1 MGYEILE
8 HPADIGFRVR
18 AATEPELFASAA
30 EALVSLILD
39 VSAARPVESVTI
51 TAEAADRESLMVNW
65 LNEVLYFTDGR
76 RLAFAEFEISSLT
89 ETRIDCIARGEP
101 RDPERH
107 PPLLCV
113 KAVTYHQLRV
123 IREPDGWCAEV
134 YVDI

>member
-1 MGYEILE
+1 MSYEILE

-18 AATEPELFASAA
+18 AATEPELFAEAA
-30 EALVSLILD
+30 KALVSIILD
-39 VSAARPVESVTI
+39 ASAAHPIESAI
-51 TAEAADRESLMVNW
+51 TAEAPDRESLMVNW

-76 RLAFAEFEISSLT
+76 RLVFAEFEISGLT
-89 ETRIDCIARGEP
+89 ETRIDCTARGEA
-101 RDPERH
+101 RDPQRH